1 MNRSHTFAVTLVATL
16 AAAALMAG
24 PASSQPKASDHA
36 SHQASHHSA
45 SPAAA
50 DANQAHSA
58 DGEVRRIDKDAGRV
72 TLRHGDIKTLDMPP
86 MTMVFTVRDKA
97 LLEGFKTGDKVKF
110 KLVNEAGKLII
121 TAMQALR

>member
-1 MNRSHTFAVTLVATL
+1 MNRSHTFAVTLATL
-16 AAAALMAG
+16 AAAALIAG

-36 SHQASHHSA
+36 SHHAA
-45 SPAAA
+45 SPASA
-50 DANQAHSA
+50 DANQANSA
-58 DGEVRRIDKDAGRV
+58 DGEVRRIDREAGRV

-110 KLVNEAGKLII
+110 KVVNEAGKLII
-121 TAMQALR
+121 TEMQALR

>member
-1 MNRSHTFAVTLVATL
+1 MNRSHTFTVTLATL

-36 SHQASHHSA
+36 THHAA

-97 LLEGFKTGDKVKF
+97 LLDGFKTGDKVKF
-110 KLVNEAGKLII
+110 KVVNEAGKLVI
-121 TAMQALR
+121 TEMQALR

>member
-1 MNRSHTFAVTLVATL
+1 MNRSHTFAVTLATL
-16 AAAALMAG
+16 AAAALIAG
-24 PASSQPKASDHA
+24 PASSQTKASDHA
-36 SHQASHHSA
+36 SHHASHHAA
-45 SPAAA
+45 SPASA

-58 DGEVRRIDKDAGRV
+58 DGEVRRIDREAGRV

-110 KLVNEAGKLII
+110 KVVNEAGKLVI
-121 TAMQALR
+121 TEMQALR